1 MSIHKLS
8 FAEITILKP
17 NLAEV
22 IVNSYVEMDLAM
34 VGEYHEFL
42 LTHLEHPFNLLINK
56 IHPYSYTFEAQQHLA
71 TLSQINSMA
80 VVAYNSVT
88 EKSTKCLFLIP
99 RAIPWNIQVFKERKT
114 ALDWL
119 VSIEQQSN
127 RVAEIL

>member
-8 FAEITILKP
+8 FGEITILKP

-22 IVNSYVEMDLAM
+22 IIDSDVVMDLEM
-34 VGEYHEFL
+34 VGEYHQFL
-42 LTHLEHPFNLLINK
+42 LTHLKHPFNLLINK
-56 IHPYSYTFEAQQHLA
+56 IHQYTYTFEAQQHLA
-71 TLSQINSMA
+71 ALPQINSMA
-80 VVAYNSVT
+80 VIAYNSVT

-99 RAIPWNIQVFKERKT
+99 RTIPWNIQVFKERKT

-127 RVAEIL
+127 RVADIF

>member
-22 IVNSYVEMDLAM
+22 IVDSYVEMDLTM
-34 VGEYHEFL
+34 VREYHDFL

-80 VVAYNSVT
+80 VVAYNSFT
-88 EKSTKCLFLIP
+88 EMSTNSLISIP
-99 RAIPWNIQVFKERKT
+99 KAIPWNIRLFKERKT

-119 VSIEQQSN
+119 EGLDQ
-127 RVAEIL
+127 